1 MPEAPKR
8 RFDPRVVDENYTPPE
23 NATPGETLKGQ
34 LAASKREGRRLQKH
48 EQDKATAAL
57 TNEIK
62 GIKSAHIEELNRSG
76 MVLRRLGHRMGLLHG
91 IAVGM
96 MCAVAIAFSTWLVM
110 KQVVIFNTATQRVN
124 YPNPPEMQVPESN
137 LSYERS
143 PREPADARQ

>member
-1 MPEAPKR
+1 MADPKR
-8 RFDPRVVDENYTPPE
+8 RPVLVDENYVAPE

-34 LAASKREGRRLQKH
+34 LAAQKREGIQLGIARQKARQDTETALQI
-48 EQDKATAAL
+48 Q
-57 TNEIK
+57 
-62 GIKSAHIEELNRSG
+62 GIKNAHLDELNRSG
-76 MVLRRLGHRMGLLHG
+76 VVLRRLGHRMGLLHG

-124 YPNPPEMQVPESN
+124 YPNPPELQVPESN